1 MILGSSM
8 ILCSGIGWCWRYP
21 IACWRRALCRPPRRF
36 AELGI
41 GFPCSCLT
49 ILLILHLLQK
59 RSKFAIWSRASSRA
73 ESHQA
78 SFNWCFRKLAGSI
91 ELLLTW
97 LFNITWASQ
106 GCSVNDWCSP
116 RALHLTLFV
125 SLACFCAWMC
135 LKKVAEHWITE
146 MVPAPDFF
154 KFFLYFWC
162 TFEVLFKSFRVFC
175 LFCSGNCICRT
186 VPGFT
191 ALHRSRAGSAMRLV
205 NEKKRSKRLVLISD
219 WNNMK

>member
-1 MILGSSM
+1 MTLGSSM
-8 ILCSGIGWCWRYP
+8 ILCSGVGWCWRYP

-49 ILLILHLLQK
+49 ILLILHSLQK

-162 TFEVLFKSFRVFC
+162 TFGVLLVFSNLSESAQEIAFVVLC
-175 LFCSGNCICRT
+175 LASPHCIAAGPAALCGSSMRRHVKT
-186 VPGFT
+186 SCPG
-191 ALHRSRAGSAMRLV
+191 
-205 NEKKRSKRLVLISD
+205 
-219 WNNMK
+219 